1 MRPLVVDG
9 GVAVVTG
16 AAGGIGRA
24 LARELSSRGAHLA
37 LLDRDVD
44 GLATLRDELRT
55 ERPDLTVTTYVVDLS
70 DRDQTLAA
78 AHAVREAHPRITL
91 LVNNAGVALGGRFAE
106 LSLADIDWL
115 LSVNLDAVIV
125 MTHELLPSLLA
136 TQGSHIVS
144 MSSLFGLIAPGGQS
158 AYATSKFAV
167 RGFNDAL
174 RIELA
179 EHEVG
184 VTTVHP
190 GGIRTGI
197 AESARIGA
205 GVDTTSEEYA
215 AHRQAWRAL
224 LTIEPE
230 VAARLIVDGAVR
242 RRSRVLI
249 GASTYVL
256 DALAR
261 LAPGSYGRFVAAGN
275 ERLMRRISRTPAR

>member
-24 LARELSSRGAHLA
+24 LARKLSSRGAHLA

-136 TQGSHIVS
+136 TPGSHIVS

-190 GGIRTGI
+190 GGIRTSI

-205 GVDTTSEEYA
+205 GVDTASEEYA
-215 AHRQAWRAL
+215 AHRQAL